1 MSVLY
6 VWYLADTSK
15 PTLIGK
21 IELIAQGRGF
31 SFTYDKQWIID
42 GFPLSG
48 DMPLQKSPIVPLNR
62 DMGLGAIND
71 AMPDRWGERAI
82 RYLDNPKEFTELDML
97 YLAGDRRFGALGFS
111 KNKEVYQPHD
121 RGPLPEINSLE
132 LLQDLIFR
140 IENHES
146 LSEQEKLIISS
157 TKTMGGAHPKALV
170 RDKTKEY
177 ISKFPR
183 GTNVDIGLIEHASM
197 TLASKAGI
205 VVSSTLVKPT
215 LAGHVVLIERFDR
228 KDEHKR
234 MHCLSAKTV
243 LTCGVVP
250 SVYPISELS
259 YPAMADFI
267 RQFASPD
274 KQLELRQEIF
284 RRMAFNICI
293 ANTDDHEKNHA
304 FIWDGKYWSTSPAFD
319 VLPLTSTV
327 YCQEMI
333 VGDKGKESTRE
344 NALSQCIRFG
354 FERDSAIE
362 QWFKVADQVSQ
373 WKSIFSKEGVSSHD
387 IDYLSNFIESEDK
400 ILMRD
405 RDSLSLDIMSIGT
418 KTSVLQSL
426 SAAQKIAANN
436 NDYSIIDISEKRTIN
451 AKVKAVTPHH
461 AVLSLGR
468 SAAIIAL
475 SSLNKIPIKGNEV
488 EIVIKE
494 GKGILTHTKQK
505 CLIKGPHGK

>member
-6 VWYLADTSK
+6 VWYLAETSK
-15 PTLIGK
+15 PVLIGK
-21 IELIAQGRGF
+21 IELIAQGRGLSF
-31 SFTYDKQWIID
+31 SYDKQWIVD

-48 DMPLQKSPIVPLNR
+48 DMPLQQSPIVPLNR

-82 RYLDNPKEFTELDML
+82 RYLDNPKEFTDLDML

-111 KNKEVYQPHD
+111 KNNEIYQPHD

-146 LSEQEKLIISS
+146 LSEQEKLIVSS

-170 RDKTKEY
+170 RDKTTEY
-177 ISKFPR
+177 ISKFPH
-183 GTNVDIGLIEHASM
+183 GANVDLGLIEHASM
-197 TLASKAGI
+197 TLASRAGI
-205 VVSSTLVKPT
+205 VVSPTIAKPT

-228 KDEHKR
+228 QDKHKR

-243 LTCGVVP
+243 LLCGVVP
-250 SVYPISELS
+250 SVHPIGELS

-274 KQLELRQEIF
+274 KQLELRREIF
-284 RRMAFNICI
+284 RRMVFNILI

-304 FIWDGKYWSTSPAFD
+304 FIWGGKYWSISPAYD
-319 VLPLTSTV
+319 VLPLMSNG
-327 YCQEMI
+327 YHQEMI
-333 VGDKGKESTRE
+333 VGDNGSESTMK
-344 NALSQCIRFG
+344 NALSQCIRFDL
-354 FERDSAIE
+354 ERDSAVE
-362 QWFKVADQVSQ
+362 EWFKVADQVSQ
-373 WKSIFSKEGVSSHD
+373 WKSIFSKEGVSSYD
-387 IDYLSNFIESEDK
+387 IDYLSNFIDSEDK

-405 RDSLSLDIMSIGT
+405 RDSLSLNIMSAGT
-418 KTSVLQSL
+418 KTSVPQSL
-426 SAAQKIAANN
+426 SAAEKIAANKK
-436 NDYSIIDISEKRTIN
+436 DYSIIDISVNQTFT
-451 AKVKAVTPHH
+451 AKVTAVTTHH
-461 AVLSLGR
+461 VVLSLGR

-475 SSLNKIPIKGNEV
+475 SSLNKIPIKSDEV
-488 EIVIKE
+488 TILIKE
-494 GKGILTHTKQK
+494 GKGILIHPKQK
-505 CLIKGPHGK
+505 CLDKGQG